1 MTVTARTAPKAP
13 PQAGTGE
20 RAARAEP
27 TTAPA
32 PDPATDPAPARDAAT
47 AAPPAADPP
56 ASATTPATPPHPD
69 APASAPAPAPAS
81 EPPADQGR
89 PERATAPG
97 PAPSGGPSAD
107 AADAGAA
114 RAGKAD
120 TATRAGADTAAR
132 TGTGAGADRR
142 RPGGTATRGGETIRP
157 TGGPGAPRRAPDAS
171 GPAATAPDPPPAR
184 PPATPPATAPPGT
197 DPSASTGTGP
207 STDAGT
213 SAGTSTGTGTS
224 AGTGTATG
232 AAGAAAAPGVETASD
247 VETEGGATPRERRS
261 ADARALTQVLFAELS
276 GLEPGTPEHAR
287 VRTALIEANLPLVRY
302 AAARFR
308 SRNEP
313 IEDVIQVGT
322 IGLINAIDRFDPHR
336 GVQFPTFAMPTVVG
350 EIKRYFRDNVR
361 TVHVPRRL
369 HELWVQVSG
378 ATEDLTVLHGRS
390 PTTAEIAARLGIG
403 EDEVLACIEA
413 GRSYH
418 ATSLEAAQEGDGLPG
433 LLDRLGYED
442 PALAGVEHRDLVRH
456 LLVQLPEREQR
467 ILLLRYYS
475 NLTQSQISAELGVS
489 QMHVSRLLSRSFARL
504 RSANR
509 IEP

>member
-1 MTVTARTAPKAP
+1 MKGGRTVSARTVPEAPLQEAP
-13 PQAGTGE
+13 PQRDQPPAGAT
-20 RAARAEP
+20 ARSLGPDADPGGPELLEHP
-27 TTAPA
+27 GRGAA
-32 PDPATDPAPARDAAT
+32 PDTGTAGPAQT
-47 AAPPAADPP
+47 AAKAAAASAADVTGD
-56 ASATTPATPPHPD
+56 ATGDT
-69 APASAPAPAPAS
+69 
-81 EPPADQGR
+81 
-89 PERATAPG
+89 G
-97 PAPSGGPSAD
+97 P
-107 AADAGAA
+107 
-114 RAGKAD
+114 D
-120 TATRAGADTAAR
+120 TAT
-132 TGTGAGADRR
+132 
-142 RPGGTATRGGETIRP
+142 
-157 TGGPGAPRRAPDAS
+157 GPGDDSDDPD
-171 GPAATAPDPPPAR
+171 
-184 PPATPPATAPPGT
+184 
-197 DPSASTGTGP
+197 
-207 STDAGT
+207 DAGT
-213 SAGTSTGTGTS
+213 
-224 AGTGTATG
+224 
-232 AAGAAAAPGVETASD
+232 D
-247 VETEGGATPRERRS
+247 HPRSRG
-261 ADARALTQVLFAELS
+261 ADARALTQVLFKEFVT
-276 GLEPGTPEHAR
+276 LETGTPEHAR
-287 VRTALIEANLPLVRY
+287 VRAALIEANLPLVRY

-313 IEDVIQVGT
+313 MEDVIQVGT
-322 IGLINAIDRFDPHR
+322 IGLINAIDRFDPDR

-369 HELWVQVSG
+369 HELWVQVNG
-378 ATEDLTVLHGRS
+378 ASEDLTVLHGRT
-390 PTTAEIAARLGIG
+390 PTTAEIAERLRIP

-509 IEP
+509 IEA

>member
-1 MTVTARTAPKAP
+1 MSARTVPEAPLQEAPPQRDQPPSGATARPLGPDADPGGPELLEPPGRGTGPAGPARTAAK
-13 PQAGTGE
+13 T
-20 RAARAEP
+20 AA
-27 TTAPA
+27 APA
-32 PDPATDPAPARDAAT
+32 AN
-47 AAPPAADPP
+47 
-56 ASATTPATPPHPD
+56 TTGD
-69 APASAPAPAPAS
+69 
-81 EPPADQGR
+81 
-89 PERATAPG
+89 
-97 PAPSGGPSAD
+97 
-107 AADAGAA
+107 
-114 RAGKAD
+114 
-120 TATRAGADTAAR
+120 
-132 TGTGAGADRR
+132 TGTGS
-142 RPGGTATRGGETIRP
+142 GTDTD
-157 TGGPGAPRRAPDAS
+157 PDAD
-171 GPAATAPDPPPAR
+171 PD
-184 PPATPPATAPPGT
+184 
-197 DPSASTGTGP
+197 
-207 STDAGT
+207 DAGT
-213 SAGTSTGTGTS
+213 
-224 AGTGTATG
+224 
-232 AAGAAAAPGVETASD
+232 D
-247 VETEGGATPRERRS
+247 HPRSRG
-261 ADARALTQVLFAELS
+261 ADARALTQVLFKEFVT
-276 GLEPGTPEHAR
+276 LETGTPEHAR
-287 VRTALIEANLPLVRY
+287 VRAALIEANLPLVRY

-313 IEDVIQVGT
+313 MEDVIQVGT
-322 IGLINAIDRFDPHR
+322 IGLINAIDRFDPDR

-369 HELWVQVSG
+369 HELWVQVNG
-378 ATEDLTVLHGRS
+378 ASEDLTVLHGRT
-390 PTTAEIAARLGIG
+390 PTTAEIAERLRIP

-509 IEP
+509 IEA